1 MLSKRFSAST
11 KEKCVRLALYAFCP
25 FCCSFLDLA
34 KFNGDA
40 KSIFYFFTFK
50 GKNTGKIVFSREGR
64 VCKWET
70 VDSSGVISCGPA
82 STSFPHIVSCFYI
95 NYNLHYQL
103 WVCSPANRKYCPWRH
118 SFLYLF
124 SISFYCALLS
134 IHCFSPSN
142 TAL

>member
-1 MLSKRFSAST
+1 MLYISGDS
-11 KEKCVRLALYAFCP
+11 CP
-25 FCCSFLDLA
+25 FCCPFLDLA
-34 KFNGDA
+34 KFYGGA
-40 KSIFYFFTFK
+40 KSNYYFFIFFFLTFK
-50 GKNTGKIVFSREGR
+50 GKSTGKIVFSREGC

-103 WVCSPANRKYCPWRH
+103 RVCSPANRKYCPWRP

-134 IHCFSPSN
+134 ILCFSPSN